1 MAYNAVSG
9 TIITSQDLNAGWFDG
24 SLTAN
29 TVSGNLST
37 SDGAS
42 VINIPRV
49 SNATN
54 NAVLT
59 NVGGD
64 ANSLVCESNLTFDGS
79 LLTITGDVTASV
91 GISASYF
98 MGDGSGLTGISAGGS
113 GGGIF
118 TEVNGTQAYTTSSI
132 QVGSS
137 DTPAY
142 TLSVA
147 GTAMVS
153 GTYIVTGNI
162 HSTGALH
169 LDGNFFPATA
179 NIHDLGSAA
188 KPWRNLYVSSST
200 IYFGTDTLSVSD
212 DNLKFGS
219 GSTVKGFDV
228 GFMNFKNNGIF
239 MDQGRLFKLR
249 AYQIQMF
256 GGIGYVRKVVADDY
270 LIRDVDYL
278 VGIQSDTLTSS
289 ITLTLP
295 DASGLLNGQTFVIKD
310 EGGAANTY
318 PVTITC
324 TGSDIID
331 GANEV
336 LLESPYAALTLYCN
350 GSNKYFIC

>member
-1 MAYNAVSG
+1 MAYNVLSG
-9 TIITSQDLNAGWFDG
+9 TVIAAQEYTPTDIVVGNI
-24 SLTAN
+24 
-29 TVSGNLST
+29 VSGNLST
-37 SDGAS
+37 SDASS

-54 NAVLT
+54 NALIT
-59 NVGGD
+59 NVDGN

-79 LLTITGDVTASV
+79 LLNVTGDLTASS

-98 MGDGSGLTGISAGGS
+98 MGDGSGLTGITATGGGGG

-118 TEVNGTQAYTTSSI
+118 TEVNGTKAYTTSSI

-137 DTPAY
+137 ATPSY

-147 GTAMVS
+147 GTAMVD
-153 GTYIVTGNI
+153 GTYILTGNM

-200 IYFGTDTLSVSD
+200 IYFGTDTLSVQD
-212 DNLKFGS
+212 NNLKFGS
-219 GSTVKGFDV
+219 GSTTKGFDV

-239 MDQGRLFKLR
+239 MDPGKLFKLR

-256 GGIGYVRKVVADDY
+256 GGIGYVRKVIADDY
-270 LIRDVDYL
+270 IIQNIDYL
-278 VGIQSDTLTSS
+278 IGIQSDTLTSS
-289 ITLTLP
+289 ITVALP
-295 DASGLLNGQTFVIKD
+295 VASDLLNGQTFVIKD
-310 EGGAANTY
+310 EGGAVNSY
-318 PVTITC
+318 PVTIVC
-324 TGSDIID
+324 SGSDVVD
-331 GANEV
+331 GRNYV
-336 LLESPYAALTLYCN
+336 VLESPHASIQLYCN
-350 GSNKYFIC
+350 GLNKYFIY

>member
-9 TIITSQDLNAGWFDG
+9 TIITSRDYSAGWFDG

-37 SDGAS
+37 SDGAN

-54 NAVLT
+54 NAILT

-79 LLTITGDVTASV
+79 LLSITGHLTASI

-98 MGDGSGLTGISAGGS
+98 TGDGSKLTGISAGG
-113 GGGIF
+113 GGAGGIF
-118 TEVNGTQAYTTSSI
+118 TEVNGTKAYTTSSI

-153 GTYIVTGNI
+153 GTYIVTGSI
-162 HSTGALH
+162 YGTGALH
-169 LDGNFFPATA
+169 LDGNLFPATA

-200 IYFGTDTLSVSD
+200 IY
-212 DNLKFGS
+212 
-219 GSTVKGFDV
+219 
-228 GFMNFKNNGIF
+228 
-239 MDQGRLFKLR
+239 
-249 AYQIQMF
+249 
-256 GGIGYVRKVVADDY
+256 
-270 LIRDVDYL
+270 
-278 VGIQSDTLTSS
+278 
-289 ITLTLP
+289 
-295 DASGLLNGQTFVIKD
+295 
-310 EGGAANTY
+310 
-318 PVTITC
+318 C
-324 TGSDIID
+324 
-331 GANEV
+331 
-336 LLESPYAALTLYCN
+336 
-350 GSNKYFIC
+350 